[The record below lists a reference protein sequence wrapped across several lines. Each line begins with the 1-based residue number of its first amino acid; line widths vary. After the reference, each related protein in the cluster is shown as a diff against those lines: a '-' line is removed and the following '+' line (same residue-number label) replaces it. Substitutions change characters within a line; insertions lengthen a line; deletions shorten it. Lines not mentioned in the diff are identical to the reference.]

1 MPPRPTKR
9 NEQEEALA
17 LSRQKGAALQE
28 PEGDDEDEMNE
39 GESGEFQ
46 AQPPPY
52 STMSGLDGDD
62 EDDDLRDLNNP
73 DVSTFGEPPL
83 IGAQGGTSDLF
94 GSEARTIGR
103 ATSPKL
109 YAQASQFPSAVQFRV
124 WRWENGIPVALGAI
138 DSEATEEDFVNRFY
152 DAMPKDGDGR
162 FQFRFRPV
170 DMRGQELGKE
180 FTLNISEHHAELQR
194 IRRQKDRNKTEES
207 RPVIPDPILI
217 NQGGD
222 GGGTAY
228 AEEMGRMFEQA
239 VEAAERRT
247 ELLQAT
253 LEEERARLREE
264 EKAKYQE
271 RISLASQS
279 AEVVQKM
286 TERMLETDRQRAQEQ
301 LKAQESQSGLLM
313 NTLTAVFAQQQSAER
328 SQAERMREADEQRMR
343 QDREFFERQR
353 QEEIARRDR
362 DRLELEAQRARERE
376 EWERKRLLEKEEA
389 ERRIAIERDRIA
401 LEQKR
406 IEEQR
411 RFELEQLRLE
421 AEKREKEAERRR
433 ELEKEELKVRLERER
448 MEMERQRQAAVE
460 ERERWRAE
468 MEDKRRAE
476 REEWERKRLMEKED
490 AERRERAERERID
503 RERAEMTLRLER
515 ERTEREDVLRRRQ
528 EELEREERKRKE
540 ETELRLKQ
548 IEIEAQRAREHQER
562 MAEQARLDR
571 EAQREA
577 QERRD
582 RIEREAREAA
592 DRDRQR
598 QHEMQLREMEAAQQ
612 RDREHQERMLAHQ
625 RSLSGGGGEGGGL
638 MGILDSLGMDAP
650 EVLERIFGGGNKDG
664 EDGGGW
670 ADAIPKVLGSI
681 AEIGKAAIT
690 ANAEKQKQIQQHGR
704 RRLPQLPGGQPQMVQ
719 TPQGPMI
726 VVPGGTVGTGANT
739 VITEPGLA
747 SVPEGREW
755 QVARERVRAD
765 AQALAQAERAAL
777 QKQKAGEQESKETGP
792 TRSDSAVPDEGEPIN
807 LLARARKAGLSL
819 GSQKKARKAILTL
832 AEKLAES
839 PEDEW
844 AGVLTEA
851 ISSEINIFH
860 YIKAVTVQAALDEAT
875 DDTDLKTRV
884 VAALKNSGMVPDDV
898 PYDETDYARLAGK
911 KEKK

>member
-1 MPPRPTKR
+1 MPPRLTKR
-9 NEQEEALA
+9 SDQDEALA

-28 PEGDDEDEMNE
+28 SEEDDEDAGE

-46 AQPPPY
+46 PQPPPY
-52 STMSGLDGDD
+52 STMGGLDDDD
-62 EDDDLRDLNNP
+62 EDLHDLNSP

-94 GSEARTIGR
+94 GAEARTIGR

-194 IRRQKDRNKTEES
+194 IRRQKERNKTEES
-207 RPVIPDPILI
+207 RPVMPDPILI
-217 NQGGD
+217 NQGGGD
-222 GGGTAY
+222 GGGVAY

-239 VEAAERRT
+239 VESAERRT

-271 RISLASQS
+271 RISLATQS

-286 TERMLETDRQRAQEQ
+286 TERMLESDRQRAQEQ

-313 NTLTAVFAQQQSAER
+313 NTLTAVFSQQQMAER

-353 QEEIARRDR
+353 QEEIARRER

-376 EWERKRLLEKEEA
+376 EWERKRILEKEEA

-421 AEKREKEAERRR
+421 SEKREKEAERRR
-433 ELEKEELKVRLERER
+433 EIEREELKVRLERER
-448 MEMERQRQAAVE
+448 MEMERQRQAAAE
-460 ERERWRAE
+460 ERERWRVE
-468 MEDKRRAE
+468 MEEKRRAE
-476 REEWERKRLMEKED
+476 RDEWERKRQMEKED
-490 AERRERAERERID
+490 AERRERAERDRIE
-503 RERAEMTLRLER
+503 RERAEMNLRLER
-515 ERTEREDVLRRRQ
+515 ERTEREDALRRRQ

-625 RSLSGGGGEGGGL
+625 RSLAGGGGEGGGL

-664 EDGGGW
+664 EDSGGW

-704 RRLPQLPGGQPQMVQ
+704 RKLPQLPGGAPQVVQ
-719 TPQGPMI
+719 TPQGPML
-726 VVPGGTVGTGANT
+726 VVPGGTVGTGHNT
-739 VITEPGLA
+739 VITEPGMVPA
-747 SVPEGREW
+747 PEGREW
-755 QVARERVRAD
+755 QAARERVRAD
-765 AQALAQAERAAL
+765 AQALAATE
-777 QKQKAGEQESKETGP
+777 KASQQ
-792 TRSDSAVPDEGEPIN
+792 RQQVDSIGVPEKKPEASTSAIGDEGEPVN

-819 GSQKKARKAILTL
+819 MAQKKARKGILTL

-875 DDTDLKTRV
+875 EDVDLKARI

-898 PYDETDYARLAGK
+898 PYDETDYARLNSSKGK
-911 KEKK
+911 K